1 MLHQGCVPWVSH
13 ERKEYSVSAARAAAS
28 ARKEK
33 CASSSKGSSSL
44 LADLAQILPALGS
57 ANRAHSVNSKATGIT
72 NRISNTSCS
81 VQLAFLGYLSSLCVC
96 FRVSSSGFTNPCIKF
111 TLLKYLAGFLF
122 ILIALYVVTI
132 S

>member
-1 MLHQGCVPWVSH
+1 MLHQGCVPWVSQ
-13 ERKEYSVSAARAAAS
+13 ERREYSVSAARAAAS

-57 ANRAHSVNSKATGIT
+57 ANRAHSVNSKAAGIT

-81 VQLAFLGYLSSLCVC
+81 VQLAGL
-96 FRVSSSGFTNPCIKF
+96 PK
-111 TLLKYLAGFLF
+111 
-122 ILIALYVVTI
+122 
-132 S
+132 

>member
-1 MLHQGCVPWVSH
+1 MLHQGCVPWVSQ
-13 ERKEYSVSAARAAAS
+13 ERREYSVSAARAAAS

-44 LADLAQILPALGS
+44 LADLAQILPALGL

-81 VQLAFLGYLSSLCVC
+81 VQLAGL
-96 FRVSSSGFTNPCIKF
+96 PK
-111 TLLKYLAGFLF
+111 
-122 ILIALYVVTI
+122 
-132 S
+132 